1 MSVRRMAISLRG
13 ESPAQKVQF
22 RPSYLSRGE
31 LPDFDA
37 VERLLGGVG
46 IAFCQIMQRCQG
58 RVGPEGV
65 SIDKNDLDGAS
76 RDGRFAQ
83 RVEIGVALDA
93 QERWRRI

>member
-31 LPDFDA
+31 LPDLDA
-37 VERLLGGVG
+37 IEWLLGGVG
-46 IAFCQIMQRCQG
+46 IAIRQIMQCCEG
-58 RVGPEGV
+58 RVGPGGV
-65 SIDKNDLDGAS
+65 SIDKNDLVGVS
-76 RDGRFAQ
+76 GVECFAQ

-93 QERWRRI
+93 QEGLRG